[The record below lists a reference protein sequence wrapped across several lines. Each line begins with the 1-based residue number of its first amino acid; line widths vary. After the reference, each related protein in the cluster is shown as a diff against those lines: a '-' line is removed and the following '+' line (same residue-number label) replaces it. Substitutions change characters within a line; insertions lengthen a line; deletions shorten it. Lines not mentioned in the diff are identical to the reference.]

1 LDSEIEPLVFSIDTG
16 IPLGLMVNE
25 IITNSIKHAFNH
37 QTEGTIFI
45 RIQKKQNTIEMLIQ
59 DNGSG
64 FFSEQQK
71 EGFGTKLVKSLCRQL
86 KAEWNIKN
94 NQGTMHEIIITKF
107 ELA

>member
-1 LDSEIEPLVFSIDTG
+1 
-16 IPLGLMVNE
+16 
-25 IITNSIKHAFNH
+25 
-37 QTEGTIFI
+37 
-45 RIQKKQNTIEMLIQ
+45 MLIQ